1 MPRDPYDYG
10 SPGRGANGTLGEELD
25 GVDIGHHHPSQGCS
39 PFICLLRDLH
49 TFIVFQQVGTQR
61 QLPMEVDL
69 ADPVVV
75 DPYADIAV
83 TTDATSLTG
92 LRPLM

>member
-25 GVDIGHHHPSQGCS
+25 GVDIGHHHPSQGIS

-49 TFIVFQQVGTQR
+49 TFIAFQHVGTQR

-69 ADPVVV
+69 PDPVVV
-75 DPYADIAV
+75 DPYATAV

-92 LRPLM
+92 CAP